1 MIKNPIM
8 RVLALAL
15 CVLLSTKFANAHALP
30 GSELTLTEQPTN
42 TLSLKLSF
50 ALEDLIIAAPSL
62 FSLDGAQID
71 EPLKGNVL
79 NKLNDYLHSHMAL
92 ISDAQALPVTLNH
105 AEINLVHNSHV
116 GFYRSM
122 VIELSAPFNNQS
134 ELFPMSL
141 HYDVIMHEVRNHR
154 AIVYWQKSDSVLVK
168 LTSFSYQKPQG
179 EPVGYKLELE

>member
-122 VIELSAPFNNQS
+122 VIELSA
-134 ELFPMSL
+134 FPMSL
-141 HYDVIMHEVRNHR
+141 HYDVIMHEVRNDR

>member
-8 RVLALAL
+8 RVFALAL

-30 GSELTLTEQPTN
+30 GSELTFTEQPNN
-42 TLSLKLSF
+42 TLGLKLSF

-62 FSLDGAQID
+62 SSLDGAKID
-71 EPLKGNVL
+71 EPLHAKVL

-92 ISDAQALPVTLNH
+92 ISDAQALPITLNH

-116 GFYRSM
+116 GFYRS
-122 VIELSAPFNNQS
+122 VIIELSAPLNNQS

-154 AIVYWQKSDSVLVK
+154 AIVYWQKSDSSLVK
-168 LTSFSYQKPQG
+168 LASFSYNKPQG
-179 EPVGYKLELE
+179 EPVGYVLEKQ